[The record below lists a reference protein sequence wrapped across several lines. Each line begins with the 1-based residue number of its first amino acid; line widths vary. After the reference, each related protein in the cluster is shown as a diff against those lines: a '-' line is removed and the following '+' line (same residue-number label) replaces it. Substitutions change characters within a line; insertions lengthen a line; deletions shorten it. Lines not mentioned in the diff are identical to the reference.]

1 MADKYDF
8 CGYAT
13 KYDIKCS
20 DGRTIRKGAF
30 KDCNQKK
37 VPLVWQHMH
46 ADSDNV
52 LGHAILEN
60 RDDGMFTYGYF
71 NDTPKGINAKKMV
84 EHGDITMVS
93 IWANELQ
100 QVGDDVMHG
109 DIKELSLVLAGANPG
124 ARITPVSFAHSDG
137 SIVEADDE
145 AIITSGMDFEKET
158 KVDPVPVIS
167 HAEDST
173 MQEIFDTFN
182 QEQRNVLYAML
193 AYLVGND
200 DSDDTAAH
208 SDLGGKTMKQNV
220 FDKTDKDDKTPHL
233 SHAQIKEIFDDA
245 VKCGS
250 LKESV
255 LSHAA
260 QYGIENIEILF
271 PDAKT
276 LRTTPDMI
284 KRDTEWVNIFL
295 NGARHTPFSRIKST
309 AADITADEARAKGYV
324 KGKLKKEEII
334 KVSKRVT
341 TPTTVYKK
349 QKLDRDDI
357 IDITDF
363 NVVSWIKSEMRIML
377 NEEIAR
383 AGLLGDGREADDDDK
398 INEENIRPVYS
409 DNDMYAH
416 HLAIDTETVT
426 TEEGVMDAIIEGME
440 NYEGSGNP
448 VMFTTQ
454 AQITK
459 WRLLKDKVGRRL
471 FNSEADVASYLGVS
485 RLIPVPVMKGVT
497 RTVTEGEAPAQV
509 TSHKYDLVGIILN
522 VADYTYGADRGG
534 QISTFDD
541 FDIDYNQYKYLMET
555 RTSGCLTIPK
565 SAVVVEK
572 LTTTITPAT
581 E

>member
-46 ADSDNV
+46 EDSDNV

-60 RDDGMFTYGYF
+60 RNDGMFTYGYF

-100 QVGDDVMHG
+100 QVGNDVMHG

-145 AIITSGMDFEKET
+145 AIITSGLDFEKEN
-158 KVDPVPVIS
+158 KVDPATVIS

-193 AYLVGND
+193 AYLVDDEGN
-200 DSDDTAAH
+200 DTAAH

-324 KGKLKKEEII
+324 KGNLKKEEII

-377 NEEIAR
+377 NEELAR
-383 AGLLGDGREADDDDK
+383 AGLLGDGREVEDDDK

-409 DNDMYAH
+409 DDDMYAH
-416 HLAIDTETVT
+416 HLAINTETVT

-440 NYEGSGNP
+440 NYEGTGNP

-572 LTTTITPAT
+572 LTTTVTPA
-581 E
+581 EE